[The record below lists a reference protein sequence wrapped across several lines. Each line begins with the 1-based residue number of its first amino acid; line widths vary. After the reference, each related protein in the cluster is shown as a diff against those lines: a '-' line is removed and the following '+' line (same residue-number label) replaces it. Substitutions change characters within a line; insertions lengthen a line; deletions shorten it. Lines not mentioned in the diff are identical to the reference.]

1 MTNLS
6 RYADMA
12 EILGV
17 LIVIGGV
24 FFAVVQLRQI
34 RQQRREMAAIELFRF
49 FGSPDFAE
57 AYRCVLRLPDGLSRL
72 ETREQLG
79 VDASCAMF
87 ISTTMENIG
96 VMVYHRIVPFVIVSN
111 LMGTS
116 TPVLWKKLEYW
127 VKGVR
132 KDMDNPAAF
141 EWFEWLAMTMEK
153 YSDDKQAPAYQ
164 SFTDWKPTRA
174 TREL

>member
-6 RYADMA
+6 RLADLA

-57 AYRCVLRLPDGLSRL
+57 AYRCVLRLPDGLSRA

-96 VMVYHRIVPFVIVSN
+96 VMVYHRIVPFVVVNN

-116 TPVLWKKLEYW
+116 TIVLWRKLEHW

-132 KDMDNPAAF
+132 HDMGNPAAF
-141 EWFEWLAMTMEK
+141 EWFEWLANTMEK
-153 YSDDKQAPAYQ
+153 VGDDKQPPAYL
-164 SFTDWKPTRA
+164 SRTDWKPTRA

>member
-1 MTNLS
+1 MTDLS
-6 RYADMA
+6 RLADMA
-12 EILGV
+12 EVLGV

-57 AYRCVLRLPDGLSRL
+57 AYRCVLRLPDGLSRA
-72 ETREQLG
+72 ETRKQLG
-79 VDASCAMF
+79 TDASYAMF

-96 VMVYHRIVPFVIVSN
+96 VMVYHRIVPYVVVNN

-116 TPVLWKKLEYW
+116 TPVLWRKLENW
-127 VKGVR
+127 VGGVR
-132 KDMDNPAAF
+132 EDMGNPAAF
-141 EWFEWLAMTMEK
+141 EWFEWLAITMEK
-153 YSDDKQAPAYQ
+153 YGDDNRAPVYL
-164 SFTDWKPTRA
+164 SCSDWKPSRPSQ
-174 TREL
+174 EL